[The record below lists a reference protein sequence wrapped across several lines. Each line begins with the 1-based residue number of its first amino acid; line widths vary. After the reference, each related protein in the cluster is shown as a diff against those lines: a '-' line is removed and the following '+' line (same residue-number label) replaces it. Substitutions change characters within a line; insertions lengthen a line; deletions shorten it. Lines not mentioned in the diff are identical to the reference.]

1 MMERDELIQN
11 EIEKRI
17 SGLETRDLIDMV
29 GYLKH
34 IEQVRTI
41 TSSKQLA
48 LHEIQTALKEG
59 CTF

>member
-17 SGLETRDLIDMV
+17 SGLETRDLIDLV

-48 LHEIQTALKEG
+48 LHEIQTAFKEG